1 MAESGAERISEFGAE
16 RSPCHVILPT
26 AATAESDEMKI
37 IAQKNALSVSVQNI
51 FGLGYSPLMRA
62 QTEEH
67 ISESERR

>member
-1 MAESGAERISEFGAE
+1 MNESYRVGPLLSAAL
-16 RSPCHVILPT
+16 CMHVILPT
-26 AATAESDEMKI
+26 AATAESDEIMMKI